1 MLSETGTLAL
11 KITTEYFLSRYIFK
25 NCMFLTRDF
34 SVYCR
39 TSELEDLLTKNV
51 SKESVI
57 FDGKVIKKSAMK
69 DIDRLEPIGQIL
81 EADDSPAKQPVCSL
95 NIIFINN
102 SEEISVQ
109 SYEKVENME

>member
-1 MLSETGTLAL
+1 MLSGGLAL
-11 KITTEYFLSRYIFK
+11 SRPNEPPSETFTAEYFLSRCIFK
-25 NCMFLTRDF
+25 NCMFFTKEVSL
-34 SVYCR
+34 YCR

-81 EADDSPAKQPVCSL
+81 EADDSHAKQPVCSL
-95 NIIFINN
+95 NIIFY
-102 SEEISVQ
+102 Q
-109 SYEKVENME
+109 R

>member
-1 MLSETGTLAL
+1 
-11 KITTEYFLSRYIFK
+11 
-25 NCMFLTRDF
+25 MFFTKEVSL
-34 SVYCR
+34 YCR

-81 EADDSPAKQPVCSL
+81 EADDSHAKQPVCSL
-95 NIIFINN
+95 NIIFY
-102 SEEISVQ
+102 Q
-109 SYEKVENME
+109 R